1 LDFGIALATTTDS
14 WRAVKRAEAL
24 GFKYAWFYDTQLL
37 NPDVFVGMALAA
49 RETRKIRLATGV
61 LIPSNRISPVA
72 ANGLATLAKLAP
84 GRIDFGVGSGFTAR
98 RTMGQSAVKLAD
110 LERYVAEVQGLL
122 RGETVE
128 ARLEGKSKKIR
139 FLNPELGLIH
149 LEHEIPLHL
158 SAFGPK
164 ARALAAKLGA
174 GWLFFSGATGPALAA
189 IADMQASWKAAGRS
203 GAAYATLFTLG
214 CVLRR
219 GESPTSRRALAQAGP
234 LAAVLFHDLVE
245 RGTLGDVIGALPPFL
260 GQALEEYA
268 RIYAAY
274 EPADARWL
282 AVHRGHLMF
291 VRPEEKRFLSR
302 ELIEGFTFTGTP
314 DVLRGRVEELRDAG
328 YSQLAVQLVE
338 GHEDALADWAA
349 LLGPLGLEKGARRA
363 KKVARPAGQSGKRAR
378 PARKGAK
385 PARKGAGRSRKRR
398 S

>member
-1 LDFGIALATTTDS
+1 MDFGIALATTTES

-49 RETRKIRLATGV
+49 RETRRIRLGTGV

-84 GRIDFGVGSGFTAR
+84 GRIDFGVGTGFTAR
-98 RTMGQSAVKLAD
+98 RTMGQRAIKLAE
-110 LERYVAEVQGLL
+110 LERYVAEVQALL

-128 ARLEGKSKKIR
+128 AWLEGEKKKVR

-149 LEHEIPLHL
+149 LKHEIPLHL
-158 SAFGPK
+158 SAFGPN

-174 GWLFFSGATGPALAA
+174 GWLFFSGAVGPALGAL
-189 IADMQASWKAAGRS
+189 ADMQASWKGAGRS
-203 GAAYATLFTLG
+203 GTPYATLFTLG

-245 RGTLGDVIGALPPFL
+245 RGTLGEVIGTLPPSL
-260 GQALEEYA
+260 SESLESYA

-291 VRPEEKRFLSR
+291 VRPEEKPFLTR

-314 DVLRGRVEELRDAG
+314 DLLRGRVEELRDAG

-349 LLGPLGLEKGARRA
+349 LLRPFGL
-363 KKVARPAGQSGKRAR
+363 GKRAR
-378 PARKGAK
+378 SARKLGKAVRKVGKAARKATKKAAK
-385 PARKGAGRSRKRR
+385 PARKRKR
-398 S
+398 